1 QRHWAGSFTQCETQG
16 NRMIKSSG
24 VVDSAL
30 RVAPGLVGKSLEPED
45 PRERDASHHSLVK
58 LEPNQRRPLNRRGIA
73 IEHALDVAPRIRLIS
88 PVCSETPI
96 TRSPIGRS
104 AGSPRSC

>member
-1 QRHWAGSFTQCETQG
+1 
-16 NRMIKSSG
+16 MIKRSG

-88 PVCSETPI
+88 PVMQRDANHSI
-96 TRSPIGRS
+96 ADRQIGR
-104 AGSPRSC
+104 ASCRERVYISVVAVSLKK